1 MAGDAAS
8 LTNPINP
15 EGLNAPFGARCF
27 ITKETQGYVKSI
39 REAVLMHR
47 LALGAL

>member
-1 MAGDAAS
+1 MSLNAPFGARCFMAGDAAS

-27 ITKETQGYVKSI
+27 MNS
-39 REAVLMHR
+39 
-47 LALGAL
+47 